1 MRARILVLAAAAGLC
16 FAPAAR
22 GQIGSHSLPQMPPA
36 LAPTWV
42 MNRPALE
49 SQEVSAPPLER
60 LKPPPA
66 GADGRP
72 DAVTLDDICKEPREA
87 IRLAESGKFKEAV
100 EMGRPLLSLSREKY
114 RDYTWDYLAN
124 AVAWSAV
131 QTGDL
136 KMAAGAHSA
145 AAGRIDDPAV
155 AEYHRLVI
163 AMLDQTKKSPAELKD
178 NAAFQAEVRK
188 GLADRQA
195 ALVPLAAA
203 AEKDRL
209 GEPLVR
215 HLRDAYEKLRVLV
228 ATDPETA
235 GKEPL
240 AAFRKAAQALTG
252 QVIPPA
258 VAEAQR
264 MHQRLDHVSN
274 HGYHDQG
281 LRQAEWTNY
290 NGDVG
295 LLWVKVQEIKR
306 LCRLH
311 DHLVRQNLADPGD
324 AAKFFQQAHAC
335 LFTLSDGNQVWQKI
349 GQMRVINQIVHMD
362 VRPRVP
368 WQETRITPWGIPF
381 SGELASPPGLKPMD
395 PMDDSMQRMDGKPG
409 RMDGQMQRMDGK
421 PQRMDGQPKRMN
433 EPMKPIK

>member
-1 MRARILVLAAAAGLC
+1 MRARILVLAAAAGFC
-16 FAPAAR
+16 IAPAAR
-22 GQIGSHSLPQMPPA
+22 GQIGSHGLPQMPPA

-72 DAVTLDDICKEPREA
+72 DAVTLDDMCKEPREA

-100 EMGRPLLSLSREKY
+100 ETGRPLLSLSREKY

-131 QTGDL
+131 QAGDL

-163 AMLDQTKKSPAELKD
+163 AMLDQTKKSAAELKD
-178 NAAFQAEVRK
+178 YAAFRAEVRR

-195 ALVPLAAA
+195 ALVALAAA

-228 ATDPETA
+228 ATDPEA
-235 GKEPL
+235 AKEPL

-252 QVIPPA
+252 QIIPPA

-264 MHQRLDHVSN
+264 MHQRLDYVSN

-281 LRQAEWTNY
+281 LRQAEWPNY

-324 AAKFFQQAHAC
+324 APKFFQQAHAC

-381 SGELASPPGLKPMD
+381 SGELASPPGMKPMD
-395 PMDDSMQRMDGKPG
+395 PMDGSMQRMDGKPG

-433 EPMKPIK
+433 EPMKPMK